1 MESLTPV
8 QQELYDWLVEYIETA
23 HHAPSIRQMMR
34 AMNLRSSAPVQ
45 SRLEYLRK
53 KGYLEW
59 TEGQARTIRLLHHKP
74 KGMAILGEILAGGLV
89 ETYTD
94 EKEKLDLSQMF
105 QQTDCYALRVVGD
118 GMIEDQIRAGDMVIL
133 RPFTT
138 RDVTPNGEIV
148 VAKVE
153 VYGTMLKRFYQE
165 EDRVLLKPININYKS
180 IEVMDYQVEIKGV
193 LVGIW
198 RGYTEN

>member
-8 QQELYDWLVEYIETA
+8 QQELYDWLVQYIETTQ
-23 HHAPSIRQMMR
+23 HAPSIRQMMR
-34 AMNLRSSAPVQ
+34 AMNLRSPAPIQ

-59 TEGQARTIRLLHHKP
+59 TEGQARTICLLHHKP
-74 KGMAILGEILAGGLV
+74 KGMAILGEISAGGLV
-89 ETYTD
+89 ENYTD

-118 GMIEDQIRAGDMVIL
+118 SMIEEHIRAGDMVIL
-133 RPFTT
+133 RPLTAG
-138 RDVTPNGEIV
+138 DIPPSGEIV

-153 VYGTMLKRFYQE
+153 GYGTMLKRFYQT
-165 EDRVLLKPININYKS
+165 EDRVLLKPIHINYKS
-180 IEVMDYQVEIKGV
+180 IEVMDYQVEIKGI

-198 RGYTEN
+198 RSFTES

>member
-1 MESLTPV
+1 
-8 QQELYDWLVEYIETA
+8 
-23 HHAPSIRQMMR
+23 MMR
-34 AMNLRSSAPVQ
+34 AMNLRSPAPVQ

-59 TEGQARTIRLLHHKP
+59 TEGQARTIRILHHQP
-74 KGMAILGEILAGGLV
+74 KGMAILGEIGAGGLV
-89 ETYTD
+89 ETYPD
-94 EKEKLDLSQMF
+94 EKEKLDLSQIF

-118 GMIEDQIRAGDMVIL
+118 GMIKDCIMAGDRVIL
-133 RPFTT
+133 RPISLGN
-138 RDVTPNGEIV
+138 VPSNGEIV
-148 VAKVE
+148 VARVE
-153 VYGTMLKRFYQE
+153 GYGTILMRFYQE

-198 RGYTEN
+198 RSYTEN

>member
-8 QQELYDWLVEYIETA
+8 QQELYDWLVQYIETA

-59 TEGQARTIRLLHHKP
+59 TKGQARTIRILHHQP
-74 KGMAILGEILAGGLV
+74 KGMAILGEIGLGGLV
-89 ETYTD
+89 EPCSD
-94 EKEKLDLSQMF
+94 ENEKLDLAEVF

-118 GMIEDQIRAGDMVIL
+118 GMIKDCIMAGDRVIL
-133 RPFTT
+133 RPISLGN
-138 RDVTPNGEIV
+138 VPSNGEIV
-148 VAKVE
+148 VARVE
-153 VYGTMLKRFYQE
+153 GYGTILMRFYQE

-198 RGYTEN
+198 RSYTEN